1 MTISA
6 NCLKAS
12 NNCSTQC
19 PADQTPGV
27 RPVNTVHNMGTASN
41 GTAASILI
49 TKANYGTSHHIK
61 INHAQTKDIG
71 QDEYVTSPTFSSS
84 GYEWEILYFP
94 HLDDDDPEDAYI
106 SFSLTLTSEDAW
118 DVRAAFDL
126 SLLEHDGTP
135 SHHAFRRT
143 SYCFSSQ
150 GDSFG
155 YARFIPR
162 SELEEDYVVNDCF
175 TLLCT
180 IYIAGDSAI
189 AEPETCS
196 LGVPPFDLHEQLE
209 RLLKS
214 RDRSD
219 VTFEVD
225 GESFP
230 AHRLILAARS
240 PVFNAELFGSMAEA
254 SMASI
259 KIKDMK
265 AWVFKAMLHFIY
277 TDRLPEHDMEPESET
292 GDASL
297 AERETV
303 FAQHLLVAADRY
315 GIEGLRVICEE
326 RLCKNVNM
334 ESVMS
339 TLDLAERL
347 NCVGLKD
354 VCLGFIAVPKNFLR
368 LALSD
373 RYVNLMQSCPNLLNE
388 LQEKVSRT
396 SAFKGI
402 VSVK

>member
-1 MTISA
+1 
-6 NCLKAS
+6 
-12 NNCSTQC
+12 
-19 PADQTPGV
+19 
-27 RPVNTVHNMGTASN
+27 MGTAAN
-41 GTAASILI
+41 DTEASILI
-49 TKANYGTSHHIK
+49 TKANYGTSHLVK
-61 INHAQTKDIG
+61 INHTQTKDIG
-71 QDEYVTSPTFSSS
+71 QDEYMTSPTFSSG

-94 HLDDDDPEDAYI
+94 HLDDDDDPEVAYI

-162 SELEEDYVVNDCF
+162 SELEDDYVINDCF

-180 IYIAGDSAI
+180 IYIAAGDSSSI
-189 AEPETCS
+189 AQPESCS
-196 LGVPPFDLHEQLE
+196 LGVPPFDLHDQLE

-214 RDRSD
+214 RERTD
-219 VTFEVD
+219 VEFVVG

-230 AHRLILAARS
+230 VHRLILAARS
-240 PVFNAELFGSMAEA
+240 PVFNAELFGNMAEA
-254 SMASI
+254 SMKVI
-259 KIKDMK
+259 KINDMK
-265 AWVFKAMLHFIY
+265 AWVFSALLHFIY
-277 TDRLPEHDMEPESET
+277 TDRLPLPEHDVVPETET
-292 GDASL
+292 GDVSL
-297 AERETV
+297 AQKETV

-315 GIEGLRVICEE
+315 GVEGLRVICEE
-326 RLCKNVNM
+326 RLCKNVNI

-368 LALSD
+368 LALSE
-373 RYVNLMQSCPNLLNE
+373 RYVSLMQSCPNLLCE